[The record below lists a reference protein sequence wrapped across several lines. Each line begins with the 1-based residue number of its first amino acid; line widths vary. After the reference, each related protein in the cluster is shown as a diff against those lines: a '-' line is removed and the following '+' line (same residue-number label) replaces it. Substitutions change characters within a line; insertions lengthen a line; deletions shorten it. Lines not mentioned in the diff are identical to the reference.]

1 MSLRGHANVVVLALP
16 RGGVPVGYEVAR
28 ALQAPLDVV
37 MVRKLGVPG
46 QPELA
51 MGAIAGGEVCLLNE
65 PLVRALRVAGRDVE
79 RVLTAERTELER
91 REHVYRGTRGPLRIA
106 GCTVILVDDGL
117 ATGAT
122 MSAAIEVVTR
132 QGAAAVIVAVP
143 VASRQAGAELTVAGQ
158 AVVAVMMPEPF
169 EGVGRWY
176 EEFDPTSDTEV
187 MTLLSAGR
195 RGLANEC
202 ETLPGLDTV
211 ARPGGAGLVP
221 PVHRENA
228 PSGADAPSA
237 IT

>member
-143 VASRQAGAELTVAGQ
+143 VASRQ
-158 AVVAVMMPEPF
+158 VVAVMMPEPF